1 MRWLCLSYHLLKCQ
15 FWKYELCSDS
25 HLRILYRTVLL
36 HMLGCTYSAAANYK
50 CDSNAIVVTHTIV
63 AIMHVRQYQL
73 YSDKLLSHIYIYMKH
88 TRSSAITYTLQAK
101 ATTCS
106 YSNNSLTEVAIATA
120 HIQLQFCVLY

>member
-50 CDSNAIVVTHTIV
+50 CDNNAIAVTHTTI
-63 AIMHVRQYQL
+63 AIMHVRQYQ
-73 YSDKLLSHIYIYMKH
+73 SCSGKQLSHMQDTH
-88 TRSSAITYTLQAK
+88 SSAITHTLEAIPI
-101 ATTCS
+101 TCTH
-106 YSNNSLTEVAIATA
+106 SNNSLTEVWQQ
-120 HIQLQFCVLY
+120 HIIVQLQFCVFC